1 MKAKIGT
8 RIKFI
13 KTLEASATGD
23 HPDIIYA
30 RKDEEGEITGH
41 DAKEGYM
48 VKMDSWDAS
57 FGAILGEE
65 FIPLTLKPNQSKE
78 LNL

>member
-1 MKAKIGT
+1 MKEEKLPIGT

-13 KTLEASATGD
+13 KTLDACATGD

-48 VKMDSWDAS
+48 VKADSWAAS
-57 FGAILGEE
+57 FGAELETEFVILT
-65 FIPLTLKPNQSKE
+65 P
-78 LNL
+78 